1 MVEIYILMKKEYRTI
16 IFDLG
21 GVIIN
26 LKKQNCIDA
35 FKSLGYDTIENM
47 LGEYKQGGE
56 FLALEEGRLSP
67 KEWRESVR
75 KNIAS
80 PITDQQIDDA
90 FNAFLVDIPVNKLRM
105 LQTLKKSYRIAMLS
119 NTNKVMFESKIPEL
133 FKIDGLTMED
143 YFDEFFLSYKMGM
156 SKPSEEIFI
165 KVAEDLDINPNEALF
180 IDDSQS
186 NIDTASKL
194 GFQTMLV
201 KPYTDFSD
209 KLL

>member
-1 MVEIYILMKKEYRTI
+1 MKKEYRTI

-186 NIDTASKL
+186 NIDAASKL